1 MGPPQKEK
9 KMKRPNSRKYTRE
22 LRREEAEKRQEVR
35 DNRSPQQQ
43 LDVLNSRL
51 GEDIGAL
58 KERVRLLR
66 EIADLPRQKGK
77 K

>member
-1 MGPPQKEK
+1 
-9 KMKRPNSRKYTRE
+9 MKRPNSRKYTRE

-35 DNRSPQQQ
+35 GNRSPQQQ
-43 LDVLNSRL
+43 LDVLNARL
-51 GEDIGAL
+51 GEDIGAI